1 MDRILI
7 RGGTV
12 VTPEEAS
19 PADVLIEGEYIAA
32 VEPNLSAPPDARV
45 VSAQGLLILPGLI
58 DPHVHLREPGS
69 EHKEDFTT
77 GTQAALSGGF
87 TTVLAMP
94 NTQPPLTD
102 GESLRAARARAESKA
117 VCDFG
122 LFIGATAHNAVE
134 AAQLEDAA
142 GLKLYM
148 GSSTGSLLVADLA
161 PQLAHFRTYPGTVAV
176 HAEDEEAVAHY
187 AAQGQRRPPLCAALA
202 VARALALA
210 ERLGTK
216 LHICHVSTAQELA
229 LIRDAKARGIR
240 VTCEATPH
248 HLFLT
253 AADEA
258 RLGPLARMNPP
269 LRSRREV
276 DALWVHLDVLDCVA
290 TDHAPHTLAEKR
302 GPTPPSGV
310 PGLETAL
317 PLLLTA
323 ASQAR
328 ISLREVARLMAEGP
342 ARAFGLRRKGRLAS
356 GYHADITLV
365 DPEVE
370 WTIGERPLF
379 TKCGWSPFEG
389 RRVKG
394 RAERVFLRGQ
404 EVYAQGSVLSQPGYG
419 RAVSTTLP

>member
-12 VTPEEAS
+12 VTSEGAS
-19 PADVLIEGEYIAA
+19 AADVLIEGEFIAA
-32 VEPNLSAPPDARV
+32 VEPHLSAPPDARV
-45 VSAQGLLILPGLI
+45 VSAQGLLVFPGLI

-69 EHKEDFTT
+69 EHKENFTT

-87 TTVLAMP
+87 TTVLTMP
-94 NTQPPLTD
+94 NTQPPITD
-102 GESLRAARARAESKA
+102 GESLESALALAKSKT

-122 LFIGATAHNAVE
+122 LFIGATAHNAAE
-134 AAQLEDAA
+134 AARLEDTV

-161 PQLAHFRTYPGTVAV
+161 PQLAHFGAYPGPVAV

-187 AAQGQRRPPLCAALA
+187 AAQGQRRPPLCAALS

-210 ERLGTK
+210 ERFETR
-216 LHICHVSTAQELA
+216 LHVCHISTAQELA
-229 LIRDAKARGIR
+229 LIRDAKARGVR

-258 RLGPLARMNPP
+258 SMGPLARMNPP
-269 LRSRREV
+269 LRSRGEV
-276 DALWVHLDVLDCVA
+276 DALWAHLDVLDCVA

-302 GPTPPSGV
+302 SSAPPSGV

-323 ASQAR
+323 ASQAKL
-328 ISLREVARLMAEGP
+328 SLREIARLMAEGP
-342 ARAFGLRRKGRLAS
+342 ARTFGLHRKGRLAP
-356 GYHADITLV
+356 GYHADLTLV
-365 DPEVE
+365 DPEME

-379 TKCGWSPFEG
+379 TKCAWSPFEG
-389 RRVKG
+389 RRMKG
-394 RAERVFLRGQ
+394 RAEYVFLRGQ
-404 EVYAQGSVLSQPGYG
+404 EVYAQGSVLAQPGYG
-419 RAVSTTLP
+419 RVVSTTLP